1 VRVIVVGWRDP
12 RLASRHIRRYARPGL
27 RAIPALS
34 GVFSCPSPSD
44 VKDFARVENSGGI
57 TASLQGRYALALFDL
72 ASENGTVSAVE
83 SDLEKLEQALAQS
96 PDLTSLIRNP
106 QISRSAAAKAVDG
119 VGELLS
125 LSPLTRNFVG
135 VLAGNRRLARLPEI
149 IRAFAAIAAAA
160 RGEATAQVATA
171 HPLAEGQVEALR
183 QKLEAREGR
192 KVKIKTS
199 VDPELLG
206 GLVVTIGSKRIDS
219 SIRTRLNS
227 LAQAMKG

>member
-1 VRVIVVGWRDP
+1 M
-12 RLASRHIRRYARPGL
+12 
-27 RAIPALS
+27 
-34 GVFSCPSPSD
+34 
-44 VKDFARVENSGGI
+44 ENSGGI
-57 TASLQGRYALALFDL
+57 TASLQGRYASALFDL

-83 SDLEKLEQALAQS
+83 SDLEMLEQAMKESADLAG
-96 PDLTSLIRNP
+96 LIRNP
-106 QISRSAAAKAVDG
+106 QISRSDGGKAMEAVA
-119 VGELLS
+119 ELLA

-135 VLAGNRRLARLPEI
+135 VLAANRRLAKLPEI
-149 IRAFAAIAAAA
+149 VRAFFTIAAAA
-160 RGEATAQVATA
+160 RGEATAEVASA
-171 HPLAEGQVEALR
+171 HKLGEDQVEALR

-192 KVKIKTS
+192 NIKIRTS